1 VPFRRPAVK
10 RTVGRLLLLVTRHSF
25 LVTLLAV
32 ALLSPGA
39 RCRLGLRDEGPTL
52 PPRPKRFCKTLV
64 IEYRRPKPPDVK
76 EGLWRCLSVTLVE
89 LRPGQGEIVTGLDT
103 NISPDPNRPCPNP
116 SSPDLV
122 RVGPDRWRATFRDV
136 YMPYDDEYGNVVGV
150 YDTAFRDASMA
161 VTPDGIILP
170 PEVSAFRRG
179 SYKGAPVLI
188 FHLKEEGRCVAG

>member
-1 VPFRRPAVK
+1 VSFRRPAVK

-32 ALLSPGA
+32 SLLGVGA

-64 IEYRRPKPPDVK
+64 IEYQRPKPPDVP
-76 EGLWRCLSVTLVE
+76 EGLWRCLTVWLVE
-89 LRPGQGEIVTGLDT
+89 FRPGQGTVNTALYT
-103 NISPDPNRPCPNP
+103 NISPNPNYPCSYPD
-116 SSPDLV
+116 SPDLV

-150 YDTAFRDASMA
+150 VDTAFADDRGAFIL
-161 VTPDGIILP
+161 DGIIFP
-170 PEVSAFRRG
+170 PEVSTFRRG
-179 SYKGAPVLI
+179 SYNGTPVLI

>member
-1 VPFRRPAVK
+1 VSFRRPAVK

-32 ALLSPGA
+32 ALLGVGA

-64 IEYRRPKPPDVK
+64 IEYQRPRPPDRP
-76 EGLWRCLSVTLVE
+76 EGGWRCLIVELVE
-89 LRPGQGEIVTGLDT
+89 FRPGQGTVGMILYT

-116 SSPDLV
+116 DSPDLV

-136 YMPYDDEYGNVVGV
+136 YMPYDDEYGNVVWV
-150 YDTAFRDASMA
+150 EDTAFQDASMA
-161 VTPDGIILP
+161 VTLDGIILP
-170 PEVSAFRRG
+170 PEVSTFRRG
-179 SYKGAPVLI
+179 SYYGRPALI
-188 FHLKEEGRCVAG
+188 FHLKEEGRCVTG

>member
-32 ALLSPGA
+32 AVLGVGA

-64 IEYRRPKPPDVK
+64 IEYRRPKPPDVP
-76 EGLWRCLSVTLVE
+76 EGGWRCLIVGLVE
-89 LRPGQGEIVTGLDT
+89 FRPGQGTVETILYYDIGTVHHCDW
-103 NISPDPNRPCPNP
+103 

-136 YMPYDDEYGNVVGV
+136 YMPYDDEYGNVLQVS
-150 YDTAFRDASMA
+150 DTALTGLELGAEL
-161 VTPDGIILP
+161 DGVIFP
-170 PEVSAFRRG
+170 PEVSTFRRG
-179 SYKGAPVLI
+179 PYKGYPALI
-188 FHLKEEGRCVAG
+188 FHLKEEGQCVTG

>member
-1 VPFRRPAVK
+1 MK

-32 ALLSPGA
+32 SLLGVGA
-39 RCRLGLRDEGPTL
+39 QCRLGLRDEGPTL

-64 IEYRRPKPPDVK
+64 IEYRRPKPPDRP
-76 EGLWRCLSVTLVE
+76 EGLWACLTVWLVE
-89 LRPGQGEIVTGLDT
+89 FRPGQGTVETILDT
-103 NISPDPNRPCPNP
+103 NISTDPNRPCLNP

-136 YMPYDDEYGNVVGV
+136 YMPYDDEYGNVVWVG
-150 YDTAFRDASMA
+150 DTALMGGESEL
-161 VTPDGIILP
+161 DGIILP
-170 PEVSAFRRG
+170 PEVSTFRRG
-179 SYKGAPVLI
+179 SYRGEPAFI